1 MGFAHYKRPPLL
13 GGRSPASR
21 GFTMLEVLA
30 VLLVLGIGLAAAIG
44 IFAYAIRMSGEAQ
57 ARSIAMATAI
67 SVAYDRSPLLDPDL
81 AGDWS
86 ATTYSFDA
94 ASGTAVSR
102 GPINGLYAV
111 RTETTV
117 PADIIAKDG
126 ANVHQRSVRVD
137 VDIFETSG
145 GKAVASF
152 TTRLVRQ
159 RGQP

>member
-1 MGFAHYKRPPLL
+1 MRRTG
-13 GGRSPASR
+13 

-30 VLLVLGIGLAAAIG
+30 VLLVVGIGLAGAIG
-44 IFAYAIRMSGEAQ
+44 VFAYALRLSGEAQ

-67 SVAYDRSPLLDPDL
+67 SVAYDRNPLLDPDL
-81 AGDWS
+81 SGDWS
-86 ATTYSFDA
+86 STSYDFDA
-94 ASGTAVSR
+94 PSGTAISR
-102 GPINGLYAV
+102 GPVNGLYAV

-117 PADIIAKDG
+117 AADITAQDG
-126 ANVHQRSVRVD
+126 AVVHQRSVRVD

-159 RGQP
+159 RGGP

>member
-1 MGFAHYKRPPLL
+1 MTAR
-13 GGRSPASR
+13 R
-21 GFTMLEVLA
+21 GFSMIEVLA
-30 VLLVLGIGLAAAIG
+30 VLMVLGIGLAAAIS
-44 IFAYAIRMSGEAQ
+44 IFGYAMKMSGEAQ

-81 AGDWS
+81 ASDWS

-94 ASGTAVSR
+94 PSGTAVSR
-102 GPINGLYAV
+102 GPINGMYAV

-117 PADIIAKDG
+117 AADISAQDG
-126 ANVHQRSVRVD
+126 ATVHQRSVRVD

-145 GKAVASF
+145 GKPVASF

-159 RGQP
+159 RGGP